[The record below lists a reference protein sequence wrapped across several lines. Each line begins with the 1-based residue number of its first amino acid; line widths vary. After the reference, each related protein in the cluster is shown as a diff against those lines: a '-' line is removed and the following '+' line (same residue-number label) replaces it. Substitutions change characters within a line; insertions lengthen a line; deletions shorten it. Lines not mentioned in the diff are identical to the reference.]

1 MALPCRWLG
10 SGHPTA
16 RHLQKIVRHSD
27 RRGGL
32 FEKEW
37 VCRTDIMSAKGVKFD
52 SGVKGG
58 TDDDESRLST
68 SDSAGSQAGK
78 GKRQYGP
85 DWRRF
90 KISTLI
96 NCGFATMLLDENT
109 GFEEAEYEIRRFD
122 EIHYALAGIL
132 DIRRSTPSG
141 PLHPRPWTPS
151 YIYIYIYMSLCL
163 SVRIPESRRSP
174 CAPHYNA

>member
-1 MALPCRWLG
+1 
-10 SGHPTA
+10 
-16 RHLQKIVRHSD
+16 
-27 RRGGL
+27 
-32 FEKEW
+32 
-37 VCRTDIMSAKGVKFD
+37 MSAKGVKFD

-58 TDDDESRLST
+58 MDDDESRLAT
-68 SDSAGSQAGK
+68 SDSAGSQAGQ

-132 DIRRSTPSG
+132 EYDRAHHPHPLTIHHHAYYQASTRNVPPSQ
-141 PLHPRPWTPS
+141 
-151 YIYIYIYMSLCL
+151 
-163 SVRIPESRRSP
+163 
-174 CAPHYNA
+174 AA